1 MRMRLAPGCPRC
13 PATITTGASTWRC
26 PTHGEVVPLWRA
38 VEPTYAAFA
47 DYLALAR
54 PFPTWLPWPMPPDW
68 RVNDFGVVAVPEQKP
83 AAAFLSFLGPTDLD
97 GLVQMTV
104 VTEEPGVGL
113 AARCGG
119 ATYTDP
125 GTEVGDGPPLARVRL
140 EAMTVPV
147 WPVTVSDGESALD
160 RLVLAGEAGGRW
172 LWLVLRPATAVLLLN
187 DLGALVDAATL
198 GPQLVSLPFAENRP
212 NR

>member
-1 MRMRLAPGCPRC
+1 MQLAPGCPRC
-13 PATITTGASTWRC
+13 SATIASDSSSWSC
-26 PTHGEVVPLWRA
+26 PTHGDVVPLWRA
-38 VEPTYAAFA
+38 VEPGYAAFA
-47 DYLALAR
+47 EYLALAK

-68 RVNDFGVVAVPEQKP
+68 RVNDFGVVAVPHQRP
-83 AAAFLSFLGPTDLD
+83 SAAFLSFLGPTDLD
-97 GLVQMTV
+97 GLVQMTI

-119 ATYTDP
+119 ASHTDP
-125 GTEVGDGPPLARVRL
+125 GAEVGDGPPLARVRL

-160 RLVLAGEAGGRW
+160 RLNLAGESGGRW

-187 DLGALVDAATL
+187 DLGALVDAGTL

-212 NR
+212 DW